1 MNRYEIG
8 DGSFVNSEENV
19 EVNNAQFDEID
30 QIAWEAFLQVA
41 AVLNLKVKNNDEEDI
56 VNAQDCSIA
65 KPIVDA
71 IIEPFIR
78 SGITFENNDTG
89 TIIKGE

>member
-1 MNRYEIG
+1 MKRFEIG
-8 DGSFVNSEENV
+8 DDSFVNSEESV
-19 EVNNAQFDEID
+19 KVNNAQFDEID
-30 QIAWEAFLQVA
+30 QIAWEAFLQIA
-41 AVLNLKVKNNDEEDI
+41 TVLNLKVKNNDDEDVVI
-56 VNAQDCSIA
+56 AQDCSIA

-71 IIEPFIR
+71 IIDPFIR